1 MSSDYIL
8 ETKNVVKKY
17 GSVVAVNNVNF
28 KVERGEIHVL
38 CGENGAGKSTLMK
51 IISGVIP
58 YGSYEGEFYYNGEL
72 CKFNNINDSKE
83 KGIAII
89 HQHLAL
95 LPLLSIA
102 ENIFLGN
109 EQAKGQIINW
119 NLTRQK
125 AKEYMIVLDL
135 MKADTKIKDRCWQA
149 PAR

>member
-89 HQHLAL
+89 HQHLYCCRFCL
-95 LPLLSIA
+95 LRRT
-102 ENIFLGN
+102 FFRN
-109 EQAKGQIINW
+109 E
-119 NLTRQK
+119 
-125 AKEYMIVLDL
+125 
-135 MKADTKIKDRCWQA
+135 
-149 PAR
+149 